1 MGLKGVEGMTSNQGP
16 GVTAETG
23 ALAKTWFKIGC
34 LSFGGAAAQIALLHR
49 EFVEERRLIDERSFL
64 HALNLCM
71 LLPGPEAQQLAT
83 YIGWRLSGVRGGI
96 VAGGLFVLPGAL
108 VMLGLSIVYV
118 YFGTHPSIVALFLGL
133 KCAVLSLIIHAV
145 IRLSR
150 RALKTHA
157 SFVVA
162 FIAFFLMAF
171 TTLSFPLIILTAAL
185 FAFLITPFWPTMFG
199 ANDTQGQ
206 IPLESIRWNEI
217 FKSTTLWLIIWFLPL
232 AVIALALGI
241 DHRLVDIG
249 LYFAKLA
256 SLSFGGAYALL
267 AWLAQTAVE
276 TKSWLSSSEMADGL
290 GLAETTPGPTILV
303 TEFVGFLAAFRAAD
317 PLHPLIAGCLGAALT
332 VWMTF
337 APSFLFIFAGAP
349 LFEHMRSYPRLS
361 AAFQAITSV
370 IVGVIA
376 WVGVW
381 FALHLFF
388 ASVTMFE
395 TGLLRI
401 PLVPWGSFQL
411 GAAGLSA
418 LAALMFFILR
428 LPLGAVLVLTIL
440 AGFGVQ
446 ALGFS

>member
-1 MGLKGVEGMTSNQGP
+1 MMTRNQGLS
-16 GVTAETG
+16 VTAETG
-23 ALAKTWFKIGC
+23 ALSKTWFKIGC
-34 LSFGGAAAQIALLHR
+34 LSFGGAASQIALLHR

-96 VAGGLFVLPGAL
+96 LAGSFFVLPGAL

-118 YFGTHPSIVALFLGL
+118 YFGAHPSITTLFLGL

-150 RALKTHA
+150 RTFKTLATFGLAL
-157 SFVVA
+157 
-162 FIAFFLMAF
+162 IAFFVMAL
-171 TTLSFPLIILTAAL
+171 TTLPFPLIILAAAL
-185 FAFLITPFWPTMFG
+185 MAFVLNPFWPTLFG
-199 ANDTQGQ
+199 LHDIQTHP
-206 IPLESIRWNEI
+206 PLAPINWSEI

-232 AVIALALGI
+232 AILALALGS

-276 TKSWLSSSEMADGL
+276 TKSWLSSLEMADGL

-303 TEFVGFLAAFRAAD
+303 TEFVGFLAAFRAPD

-349 LFEHMRSYPRLS
+349 LFENIRSYPRLS
-361 AAFQAITSV
+361 ASFQAITSV

-388 ASVTMFE
+388 ASVTLSE
-395 TGLLRI
+395 NGLLRL
-401 PLVPWGSFQL
+401 PLISWDSFQPE
-411 GAAGLSA
+411 AAGISA
-418 LAALMFFILR
+418 LAAVMFFILR
-428 LPLGAVLVLTIL
+428 LSLGAVLVLTIL

-446 ALGFS
+446 ALGLS

>member
-1 MGLKGVEGMTSNQGP
+1 MTSDQGP
-16 GVTAETG
+16 SVTIKASV
-23 ALAKTWFKIGC
+23 LSKTWFKIGC

-83 YIGWRLSGVRGGI
+83 YLGWRLSGVRGGI

-108 VMLGLSIVYV
+108 VMLGLSILYV
-118 YFGTHPSIVALFLGL
+118 YFGAYPSIITLFLGL

-145 IRLSR
+145 LRLSR
-150 RALKTHA
+150 RAFKTKA
-157 SFVVA
+157 SLIVSI
-162 FIAFFLMAF
+162 IAFFVMAI
-171 TTLSFPLIILTAAL
+171 TTFSFPLIILAAAL
-185 FAFLITPFWPTMFG
+185 FAFILNPLWPNLFG
-199 ANDTQGQ
+199 PQDVQDQ
-206 IPLESIRWNEI
+206 SLSSIIKWNEI
-217 FKSTTLWLIIWFLPL
+217 LKSTFLWLIIWFLPL
-232 AVIALALGI
+232 GVVALALGG

-249 LYFAKLA
+249 LFFIKLA

-276 TKSWLSSSEMADGL
+276 TKSWLSSPEMADGL

-303 TEFVGFLAAFRAAD
+303 TEFVGFLAAFRAPD

-361 AAFQAITSV
+361 ASFQAITSV

-388 ASVTMFE
+388 GSVILSESGM
-395 TGLLRI
+395 LRL
-401 PLVPWGSFQL
+401 PLVSWNSFQPE
-411 GAAGLSA
+411 AAGLSA
-418 LAALMFFILR
+418 LAAVMFFVLR

-440 AGFGVQ
+440 AGFGVH
-446 ALGFS
+446 ALGLS